1 MVGVIGFKFLV
12 SINFGFPRAPEEHD
26 KFVIFQVPCYTE
38 GENGLKKTIDSLSN
52 LRYDDK
58 RKSLFI
64 ICDGMIVG
72 SGNDGPT
79 PRIVLDILGHNTN
92 RDPKPLS
99 FISLGEGAK
108 QHNVGK
114 VYLGL
119 YEVNG
124 HVVPCIVV
132 AKCGKPSEKAL
143 RGIVVNV
150 IPRCCSCIS

>member
-1 MVGVIGFKFLV
+1 L
-12 SINFGFPRAPEEHD
+12 
-26 KFVIFQVPCYTE
+26 
-38 GENGLKKTIDSLSN
+38 KTIDSLSN

-58 RKSLFI
+58 RKLLFI

-79 PRIVLDILGHNTN
+79 RIVLDILSHNTN
-92 RDPKPLS
+92 RDPEPLS

-108 QHNVGK
+108 QHNMGK

-124 HVVPCIVV
+124 HVVPHIVV
-132 AKCGKPSEKAL
+132 TKCGKPSEKAR
-143 RGIVVNV
+143 RGILVIV